1 MSFRIHPGLAYFS
14 MCLCLL
20 STFANCLAEPASA
33 PNWVNEAAEQ
43 PASFPYGKAPAVMLL
58 DELLIDVSPD
68 GTFTYRTRGV
78 TRILTADGRS
88 EAKASVSYNTEMSRV
103 VSFKAWLVRP
113 KDPVL
118 VYGKN
123 KIVETAAYGTSRE
136 LYSAGHRQQ
145 ISAVADA
152 EAGSVFAWESVREE
166 KQIISQTL
174 WNFTGRFPIECSRL
188 SVRLPKTW
196 QAEPHVFNHANIPA
210 IATEN
215 TLTWELRQLPAVRRE
230 LFSPASI
237 VTQPAIGLDI
247 KPPATANNICRKSLF
262 SWSAIS
268 AYFTPLYHKAAT
280 PSAEMKTKADA
291 LVVGATTMSERIS
304 RLCLYAQKTNY
315 ISITLNAEDGG
326 GMIPQPAEKVFR
338 CNYGDCKDKATF
350 LRGLLRT
357 QGIESYPVIVY
368 SGDRQRVRAEWP
380 AVLHFNHCILAIQV
394 DDTIDGPALLIH
406 PKLGRLMIFDP
417 TNPYVPF
424 GILPHAD
431 SGGYG
436 LFLSG
441 ADGDLCQL
449 PLSQPSSGQ
458 KSITLKIQADGS
470 FVGTVKRVIAG
481 PTAEQIRAEFR
492 NTSPTDFQMRQQ
504 KQIQQSVAGAE
515 VEVVEAIDAF
525 EQGSFT
531 LTENLKAK
539 AYGKPMRDTLL
550 VFKPII
556 FPASSALPTMRIKRT
571 QPLRIDAIELTEN
584 TEISLPDGFAVDE
597 LPTNTDLQSSVGRYS
612 ASIQKNASGQLV
624 LNRTLALKETTV
636 PAENYPE
643 IVRFAEKVQEAEQS
657 PVVLKRL

>member
-1 MSFRIHPGLAYFS
+1 MSYRINYGAACFLT
-14 MCLCLL
+14 CLCLL
-20 STFANCLAEPASA
+20 SAVATSLAELPSA
-33 PNWVNEAAEQ
+33 PNWVNEAAAQ
-43 PASFPYGKAPAVMLL
+43 PASFSYGKAAAVTLL

-68 GTFTYRTRGV
+68 GTFTYRIRGITRV
-78 TRILTADGRS
+78 LTADGRS
-88 EAKASVSYNTEMSRV
+88 EARASVSYNADASRI
-103 VSFKAWLVRP
+103 VSFKAWLIRP

-123 KIVETAAYGTSRE
+123 KIVESAAYGTNRE
-136 LYSAGHRQQ
+136 LYSAGRRQQ

-152 EAGSVFAWESVREE
+152 EAGSIFAWESIREE
-166 KQIISQTL
+166 KEIISQTL
-174 WNFTGRFPIECSRL
+174 WNFAGRFPVECSRL

-196 QAEPHVFNHANIPA
+196 QAVPHVFNHSDIPA
-210 IATEN
+210 VATEN
-215 TLTWELRQLPAVRRE
+215 TLTWELRQLPAIRRE
-230 LFSPASI
+230 LFSPTSI
-237 VTQPAIGLDI
+237 VTQPALGLDI
-247 KPPATANNICRKSLF
+247 KPPATANTVCRKSLF
-262 SWSAIS
+262 SWPAIS
-268 AYFTPLYHKAAT
+268 TYFSPLYHKAAT

-291 LVVGATTMSERIS
+291 LVAGTTTLAERIS

-315 ISITLNAEDGG
+315 ISIVLNAEDGG

-350 LRGLLRT
+350 LRALLRT

-368 SGDRQRVRAEWP
+368 AGDRQRVRPEWP

-394 DDTIDGPALLIH
+394 DDTIDGPALLMH
-406 PKLGRLMIFDP
+406 PKLGRLMICDP

-424 GILPHAD
+424 GILPNAD
-431 SGGYG
+431 CGGYG

-458 KSITLKIQADGS
+458 KSITFKIQADGS
-470 FVGTVKRVIAG
+470 LSGTIKRVIAG
-481 PTAEQIRAEFR
+481 PAAEQMRAEFR
-492 NTSPTDFQMRQQ
+492 NASPSDFQKRQQ
-504 KQIQQSVAGAE
+504 KQIQQSVANAE
-515 VEVVEAIDAF
+515 VEIVETVDAF

-531 LTENLKAK
+531 LTENLKAN

-550 VFKPII
+550 VFKPVV
-556 FPASSALPTMRIKRT
+556 FPVSSGLPTMRIKRT
-571 QPLRIDAIELTEN
+571 QPLRIEAVELTET
-584 TEISLPDGFAVDE
+584 TEVALPEGFAVDE
-597 LPTNTDLQSSVGRYS
+597 LPTNTDLQSEIGRYT
-612 ASIQKNASGQLV
+612 ANIQKKGGGQLV